1 MATSGKPHT
10 LILYPRKTIRADAII
25 ATSQTPV
32 VLTHLGSSTVSGLG
46 KPIVSAN
53 SISAFSV
60 SAIILARSPLI
71 RSIKH
76 TLSISIKYV
85 IETATA
91 ETTSAISIKAPNN
104 ALLVPFQD
112 RHIEC

>member
-10 LILYPRKTIRADAII
+10 LMLYPRKTIRADAII

-53 SISAFSV
+53 SISAFNV

-91 ETTSAISIKAPNN
+91 ETTSAISINAPNN